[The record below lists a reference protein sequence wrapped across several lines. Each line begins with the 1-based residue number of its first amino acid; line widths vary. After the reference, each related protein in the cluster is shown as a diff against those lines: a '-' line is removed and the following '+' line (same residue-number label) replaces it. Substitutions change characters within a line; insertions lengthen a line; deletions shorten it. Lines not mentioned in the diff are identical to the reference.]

1 MVKAKFKC
9 DSVTTFAYGGKEATM
24 SAVYGNSSEENA
36 DFTKATPSGQ
46 LRITISPDTKAAE
59 YFEPG
64 KEYFLT
70 FEKATGI

>member
-24 SAVYGNSSEENA
+24 SAVVGNNTEDNA
-36 DFTKATPSGQ
+36 DFAKATPSGQ
-46 LRITISPDTKAAE
+46 LRISISPDVKAAE